1 MYTLVETAKENDMEP
16 WTCLN
21 YLFERGETEQ
31 SIQLGRDKLV

>member
-1 MYTLVETAKENDMEP
+1 MYTQVDIAKVNDMEP
-16 WTCLN
+16 WACLN